1 MFMNPNRLLLACTL
15 LVGLLTQACQ
25 DHMLSPAQTGA
36 PALRLRVKALT
47 EDLPNNATKITTF
60 SYDSQ
65 GRLSSL
71 LAYQTPDSAQANIER
86 STYQYDGQNRLIRQ
100 QRQLIVRPNTL
111 FFTGPVTDGHTFTYN
126 TSNRIAEIRYLASFY
141 AFTPGVL
148 SYDPSVLNS
157 PNALN
162 QLATL
167 QYSPTGQ
174 LVGSTKVSY
183 FQGSPGLVTTNQT
196 YSYTNQDLT
205 SSNAIQLQTGT
216 LVSNT
221 TYALSYDNQTNPF
234 YGSYVIGRYFGGI
247 GEGFQNLNTLSP
259 HNITSLGGVT
269 YRYEYNSS
277 GLPTVRYTYTDKLI
291 QTLRFTYE
299 SY

>member
-1 MFMNPNRLLLACTL
+1 MNSNRLLLACTL
-15 LVGLLTQACQ
+15 VVSLLTQACQ
-25 DHMLSPAQTGA
+25 DHMLSPGQTGS
-36 PALRLRVKALT
+36 PALRLRVKSLT
-47 EDLPNNATKITTF
+47 EVLPNNASKITTF
-60 SYDSQ
+60 SYDNQ

-71 LAYQTPDSAQANIER
+71 LAYQTPDSTQANIER
-86 STYQYDGQNRLIRQ
+86 STYQYDSQNRLIRQ

-111 FFTGPVTDGHTFTYN
+111 YFTGPVTDGHTFTYN
-126 TSNRIAEIRYLASFY
+126 AANQIAEIRYLASFY

-167 QYSPTGQ
+167 RYDQSGQ
-174 LVGSTKVSY
+174 LAGSTKVSY
-183 FQGSPGLVTTNQT
+183 FQGSPGLVSTNET
-196 YSYTNQDLT
+196 YAYTNQDLT
-205 SSNAIQLQTGT
+205 SSNSILFQTGT
-216 LVSNT
+216 QISNA
-221 TYALSYDNQTNPF
+221 TYTLSYDSQTNPF

-247 GEGFQNLNTLSP
+247 GDGFQNLNTLSP

-269 YRYEYNSS
+269 YRYEYNASN
-277 GLPTVRYTYTDKLI
+277 LPTVRYTYTDKLL